1 MTQPPPVESVSD
13 EASQSTPFRAGAA
26 AVATAAGGL
35 LNLYLAIY
43 EIPHF
48 AGIFHDRLPRQSLP
62 AITAAL
68 LDGRWAFV
76 VVASLW
82 PLLAV
87 GAIWTRRAQLYIVS
101 VAILVTFQVAYTVIA
116 IYMPLF
122 TMMHR
127 ISGGG

>member
-1 MTQPPPVESVSD
+1 MSQPPTESISD
-13 EASQSTPFRAGAA
+13 EASQRAPFRAGAA
-26 AVATAAGGL
+26 AAATVAGGL
-35 LNLYLAIY
+35 LNFYLAIY

-62 AITAAL
+62 AVTAAL

-76 VVASLW
+76 VLACLW

-87 GAIWTRRAQLYIVS
+87 GAIWTRRAQFYIVFA
-101 VAILVTFQVAYTVIA
+101 AILITLQVAYTVIA

-127 ISGGG
+127 VPGGG

>member
-1 MTQPPPVESVSD
+1 MSQPPPIESISD
-13 EASQSTPFRAGAA
+13 EVSHRAPFRAGAA
-26 AVATAAGGL
+26 AAATVAGGL

-68 LDGRWAFV
+68 LDGRWSFV
-76 VVASLW
+76 VLACLW
-82 PLLAV
+82 PLLAI

-101 VAILVTFQVAYTVIA
+101 AAILITLQVTYTVIA

-122 TMMHR
+122 AMMHR
-127 ISGGG
+127 LSGGG